1 MSSRT
6 QELNALGAA
15 LLPRL
20 RRGEEQAFADFYTVF
35 LGPLTSIGRR
45 LLQREEDVEDLVHE
59 VLVEAVSTL
68 DSFDEQ
74 RGTLLGWLVGI
85 LRHRAIDRARIL
97 RRRYR
102 EVVVTRELSDAIEQE
117 DLAASVQDRVDIQE
131 LLRELPERE
140 RDVVYLHYFLG
151 YPYSD
156 IAERIGISPESAR
169 QYASRARDQLRERIT
184 EQFDPSGC

>member
-1 MSSRT
+1 MSTRT
-6 QELNALGAA
+6 QALNALAVT

-20 RRGEEQAFADFYTVF
+20 RRGEEQAFAEFYTAFV
-35 LGPLTSIGRR
+35 GPLTAIGRH
-45 LLQREEDVEDLVHE
+45 LLRRDEDVEDLVHE

-74 RGTLLGWLVGI
+74 RGGMLGWLAGI

-102 EVVVTRELSDAIEQE
+102 EVVVPRELSDAIEQE
-117 DLAASVQDRVDIQE
+117 DLTASVEEQLDIRE
-131 LLRELPERE
+131 LLRELPDRE

-151 YPYSD
+151 YSYNE
-156 IAERIGISPESAR
+156 IAEQLGMSEVSAR
-169 QYASRARDQLRERIT
+169 QYASRARTKLRERMA
-184 EQFDPSGC
+184 EHVDPSD